1 MADLFATRPR
11 VTVDGKFFRR
21 GTEKL
26 YLKGVSY
33 GPFAPGKD
41 GQPFASPEQTAT
53 DFALIRELGANLIR
67 VYHVPARWFLDLAAQ
82 HDLLVLI
89 DIPWNKHLVFLDDP
103 VRRAE
108 ARQAVCHAVLAC
120 AHHPAVLAYSVA
132 NEIPPDVVRWSG
144 AARMA
149 DFIDELIAEAKRIDP
164 QCLCTYANYPSTEFL
179 HPQTLDFVSFN
190 VYLHQPAAF
199 KSYLARLQMV
209 ADTKPLVLS
218 EFGVDSQREGE
229 TAKCH
234 MLAWQIELAF
244 RGGLAGAVVFSFTD
258 DWYRGGQQ
266 VLDWQMGL
274 TTATREKKPSFT
286 AVQEAFAFAPKFPL
300 ARKPR
305 VSVVVA
311 SYNGANTL
319 KACLESLRNLNYS
332 DYEVIL
338 VDDGSTDPTPQI
350 AQQFPNIRYFR
361 HHTNLGLSVARNTGI
376 AAATGEIVAFTD
388 SDCRA
393 DEDWLYYL
401 VADLISGEFAGVGGH
416 NLLPPDDSATA
427 AAVMVSPGGPAHVML
442 TDREAEHIPGCNMA
456 FLKSALDAIGGF
468 DPIFWKAGDD
478 VDICWRLQ
486 QAGYKIGFSAAAF
499 VWHYRRSTIGAYL
512 KQQRGYGEAEAL
524 LVRKHPEYFNAF
536 GNSIWRGR
544 IYAPA
549 KYGLA
554 LKREP
559 IIYHG
564 VFGSA
569 PFQTLYTA
577 QPALTLMLPTTLE
590 YHLFITLPLW
600 VLCVTF
606 HWLLPVASA
615 SLLISV
621 AFCAA
626 AGGQATLP
634 KSKRRWWSRPL
645 VALLFFLQ
653 PIVRGWE
660 RHQSRF
666 ALRLAHEDA
675 RETLD
680 SVTLRDS
687 GEPLDEV
694 RYWAESRI
702 ERVEFVAKVLR
713 ALEQRGWPHRSDI
726 GWSEFDAEIFGNR
739 WSHVQL
745 ITAAED
751 HPRGRQLIR
760 GRLRARWSIQAKTML
775 WLLLALEVIVVGFFT
790 NWLWALGA
798 VAVTLPA
805 WTYFLSRQKRQI
817 QSQLVTFLDELAK
830 NLKLIKI
837 PSSQTVASP
846 TATPAAAP
854 AAGPAAKSKPAPL
867 RVELPKPPETAAPAE
882 TKSPAV

>member
-1 MADLFATRPR
+1 MADLFAKRPR
-11 VTVDGKFFRR
+11 VTMDGKFFRR
-21 GTEKL
+21 GAEKL

-33 GPFAPGKD
+33 GPFAPGND
-41 GQPFASPEQTAT
+41 GLPFAAPEQTIA

-67 VYHVPARWFLDLAAQ
+67 VYHVPPRWFLDLAAQ

-144 AARMA
+144 ATRMA
-149 DFIDELIAEAKRIDP
+149 DFIDELVTEAKRIDP
-164 QCLCTYANYPSTEFL
+164 DCLCTYANYPSTEFL

-199 KSYLARLQMV
+199 KSYLARLQML

-218 EFGVDSQREGE
+218 EFGIDSGREGE
-229 TAKCH
+229 TTKCEI
-234 MLAWQIELAF
+234 LSWQIEIAF
-244 RGGLAGAVVFSFTD
+244 RGGLAGTVVFSFTD
-258 DWYRGGQQ
+258 DWHRGGEQ
-266 VLDWQMGL
+266 VADWQMGL

-286 AVQEAFAFAPKFPL
+286 AVKTAFSLAPKFPL
-300 ARKPR
+300 VRKPK

-311 SYNGANTL
+311 SYNSASTL

-338 VDDGSTDPTPQI
+338 VDDGSTDSTPQI
-350 AQQFPNIRYFR
+350 AQLYPHARYFR
-361 HHTNLGLSVARNTGI
+361 HHKNLGLSVARNTGI
-376 AAATGEIVAFTD
+376 AAAEGEIIAFTD
-388 SDCRA
+388 ADCRA

-401 VADLISGEFAGVGGH
+401 VADLVTGEFAGVGGH
-416 NLLPPDDSATA
+416 NLLPPEDSATA
-427 AAVMVSPGGPAHVML
+427 AGVMVSPGGPAHVML

-456 FLKSALDAIGGF
+456 FFKSALTNIGGF

-478 VDICWRLQ
+478 VDVCWRLQ

-499 VWHYRRSTIGAYL
+499 VWHYRRSTVGAYL

-536 GNSIWRGR
+536 GNSMWRGR

-549 KYGLA
+549 QYGLA

-569 PFQTLYTA
+569 PFQTLYAA
-577 QPALTLMLPTTLE
+577 QPALTVMLPTTLE
-590 YHLFITLPLW
+590 YHVLISLPLW
-600 VLCVTF
+600 VLSAAFPT
-606 HWLLPVASA
+606 LLPVAIA
-615 SLLISV
+615 SLLISI

-626 AGGQATLP
+626 AGAQATLP

-660 RHQSRF
+660 RHQSRLAF
-666 ALRLAHEDA
+666 RLAQEDT
-675 RETLD
+675 RESLD
-680 SVTLRDS
+680 SVALRDG
-687 GEPLDEV
+687 GEPLNEV

-702 ERVEFVAKVLR
+702 ERVDFVAKILR
-713 ALEQRGWPHRSDI
+713 TLEQRGWPHRSDI
-726 GWSEFDAEIFGNR
+726 GWSEFDVEVFGNR
-739 WSHVQL
+739 WSHIQL

-760 GRLRARWSIQAKTML
+760 CRLRDHWSMQAQAIL
-775 WLLLALEVIVVGFFT
+775 WLLVALEVVVAGYFGGWLWIMGVVG
-790 NWLWALGA
+790 
-798 VAVTLPA
+798 VTVPLA
-805 WTYFLSRQKRQI
+805 AYFLARQKRKL
-817 QSQLVTFLDELAK
+817 QSQIITLLDELAK
-830 NLKLIKI
+830 SLNLIKI
-837 PSSQTVASP
+837 PLQQPVEPP
-846 TATPAAAP
+846 TAPTIAKEKP
-854 AAGPAAKSKPAPL
+854 GPM
-867 RVELPKPPETAAPAE
+867 RVQLPKPPETATPAE
-882 TKSPAV
+882 NKSPAM

>member
-1 MADLFATRPR
+1 MADLFAKRPR

-21 GTEKL
+21 GAEKL

-41 GQPFASPEQTAT
+41 GQPFAAPEQTAA
-53 DFALIRELGANLIR
+53 DFTLIQELGANLIR
-67 VYHVPARWFLDLAAQ
+67 VYYVPPRWFLDLAAQ

-108 ARQAVCHAVLAC
+108 ARQAVCHAVLAG

-149 DFIDELIAEAKRIDP
+149 DFIDELVTEAKRIDP
-164 QCLCTYANYPSTEFL
+164 ECLCTYANYPSTEFL

-190 VYLHQPAAF
+190 VYLHQPVAF
-199 KSYLARLQMV
+199 KSYLARLQML
-209 ADTKPLVLS
+209 ADTKPLLLS
-218 EFGVDSQREGE
+218 EFGVDSHREGE
-229 TAKCH
+229 TAKCE

-258 DWYRGGQQ
+258 DWHRGGEQ
-266 VLDWQMGL
+266 VTDWQMGL
-274 TTATREKKPSFT
+274 TTVTRERKPSFH
-286 AVQEAFAFAPKFPL
+286 AVKEAFGIAPKFPL
-300 ARKPR
+300 ARKPK

-311 SYNGANTL
+311 SYNGASTL

-338 VDDGSTDPTPQI
+338 VDDGSTDATPQI
-350 AQQFPNIRYFR
+350 AQLFPHLRYFR
-361 HHTNLGLSVARNTGI
+361 HHTNLGLSAARNTGI
-376 AAATGEIVAFTD
+376 TAAEGEIVAFTD

-401 VADLISGEFAGVGGH
+401 VADLITGEFAGIGGH
-416 NLLPPDDSATA
+416 NLLPPDDSPTA
-427 AAVMVSPGGPAHVML
+427 SAVMVSPGGPAHVML

-478 VDICWRLQ
+478 VDLCWRLQ

-499 VWHYRRSTIGAYL
+499 VWHYRRSTVRAYL

-536 GNSIWRGR
+536 GNSMWRGR

-549 KYGLA
+549 KYGLL

-621 AFCAA
+621 AFCVA
-626 AGGQATLP
+626 AGVQATLQ
-634 KSKRRWWSRPL
+634 KNKRRWWSRPL

-660 RHQSRF
+660 RHQSRL
-666 ALRLAHEDA
+666 ALRLAHDDA
-675 RETLD
+675 RESLD

-687 GEPLDEV
+687 GESLDEV
-694 RYWAESRI
+694 CYWAESRI
-702 ERVEFVAKVLR
+702 ERVDFVAKVLR

-760 GRLRARWSIQAKTML
+760 CRLRANWSMQAKAAL
-775 WLLLALEVIVVGFFT
+775 WLLLALEIIVVGFVGG
-790 NWLWALGA
+790 WLWALGT
-798 VAVTLPA
+798 VTVTLPA
-805 WTYFLSRQKRQI
+805 YIYFLSRQKRQI
-817 QSQLVTFLDELAK
+817 QSQFITFLDELAK
-830 NLKLIKI
+830 QLKLIKI
-837 PSSQTVASP
+837 PSSQTVEPPAP
-846 TATPAAAP
+846 TPAPTTAT
-854 AAGPAAKSKPAPL
+854 KTKPTPM
-867 RVELPKPPETAAPAE
+867 RVELPKPTETATPAE
-882 TKSPAV
+882 NKSPAV